1 VSTNY
6 FGHLER
12 KKIKVNNMKKLNIGL
27 LAVIVGILFS
37 CSGSD
42 TYRGYWKALD
52 ANGHKL
58 EIVFEPKAFTI
69 KDSLGQIKR
78 FEYTQKSYEMSNS
91 IETYGIA
98 LEDGRAYKIHFPKPD
113 DTSIGLI
120 KDDNDKPLYTIARQT
135 YVTYDD
141 IYKLN

>member
-1 VSTNY
+1 
-6 FGHLER
+6 
-12 KKIKVNNMKKLNIGL
+12 MKKLCIAL
-27 LAVIVGILFS
+27 ITLIAGILFS

-42 TYRGYWKALD
+42 TYRGSWKALD
-52 ANGHKL
+52 EKGNKF

-69 KDSLGQIKR
+69 KDSLGQLKR
-78 FEYTQKSYEMSNS
+78 YEYTQKSYEMSNS

-120 KDDNDKPLYTIARQT
+120 KDDNDKSLYTIGRQT
-135 YVTYDD
+135 YITYDD
-141 IYKLN
+141 IYKLK